1 MSIVNELN
9 LRKET
14 SELHKAHLNILF
26 TSGIVHNR
34 VANILKPYGIT
45 VEQFNVLRILRGAVD
60 ERLCIKDIASR
71 MIDRNSNV
79 SRIVDKLETHKQI
92 VRSQSETDKR
102 ASHILLTD
110 LGLKLVTE
118 IANAVQ
124 SDLNNVLNLTE
135 DEAQLLNNLLDK
147 ARHC

>member
-14 SELHKAHLNILF
+14 TELHKAHLNILF
-26 TSGIVHNR
+26 TAGVVHNK
-34 VANILKPYGIT
+34 VATILKPYGIT
-45 VEQFNVLRILRGAVD
+45 VEQFNVLRILKGAVD

-79 SRIVDKLETHKQI
+79 SRIVDKLEIHKQI
-92 VRSQSETDKR
+92 VRSQSDKDKR

-110 LGLKLVTE
+110 LGLQLITE
-118 IANAVQ
+118 ITNAVQ
-124 SDLNNVLNLTE
+124 ADLNKVLNLTE
-135 DEAQLLNNLLDK
+135 NEALLLNNLLDK
-147 ARHC
+147 SRH